1 MWIVSTV
8 AAGLFFLSTNAAHDL
23 LGVLPLFY
31 ADCEKPLA
39 QTVTLLKTRCNG
51 CICTD
56 PVFSEQ
62 YAEQSCLG
70 NTVCLLKPWTV
81 FSQSRDTPQVPAR
94 WLLPTHSVLKC
105 AHPVANTQGYLWPPK
120 HDLLGAAGTPV
131 SRPRAAWHGQQGA
144 TDVQRATLCSLLY
157 KSKQRHSVFI
167 PVTTTSTLPW
177 PLHYELRLFGYAS
190 CRPPKTSWKTHW
202 SRANRSHQFVPNIP
216 VTLPKSLLYSN
227 HAVSPPSLAGRVV
240 NWETCGC
247 TLRTVH
253 GC

>member
-81 FSQSRDTPQVPAR
+81 FS
-94 WLLPTHSVLKC
+94 
-105 AHPVANTQGYLWPPK
+105 
-120 HDLLGAAGTPV
+120 
-131 SRPRAAWHGQQGA
+131 
-144 TDVQRATLCSLLY
+144 
-157 KSKQRHSVFI
+157 
-167 PVTTTSTLPW
+167 PVT
-177 PLHYELRLFGYAS
+177 H
-190 CRPPKTSWKTHW
+190 
-202 SRANRSHQFVPNIP
+202 
-216 VTLPKSLLYSN
+216 PKSL
-227 HAVSPPSLAGRVV
+227 HAGCSPLTVCSSALTLWQTHRVTFGHPSTTSWVQLAPQWAGQGLPDTASREPRTCSEPRFVLCSTNPNSVTASSSLWLPLLLFLGPSTMSSDSLAMHPADLQRS
-240 NWETCGC
+240 
-247 TLRTVH
+247 H
-253 GC
+253 GKHTDTGLTGHTSLCPTSLSPYLNLSSTAIMLYHRPPLLAV